1 MTALLQLDAVSKRH
15 WRGHRAVDVVVDGDL
30 ELESGQI
37 GAIWGARG
45 VGKTTLLELAAG
57 LQEPDSGRVLFEGRD
72 IARLSRREAG
82 ALLHTAIGIATR
94 VGPSSRELSMRD
106 WTAMALLDRVRWR
119 EGQRR
124 AHQVLERVG
133 AAEIVDE
140 RWDDLSD
147 GERTLASIAR
157 AIVRE
162 PRLLLVDDPS
172 AGLGLLQRGE
182 IMALLRSIASD
193 AGVSVL
199 MTAAE
204 ATEIQGAQA
213 IWSLAGG
220 RLTGGTPR
228 VATVVDFPVRSARQG
243 G

>member
-1 MTALLQLDAVSKRH
+1 MSPLLRFEAVSKRH
-15 WRGHRAVDVVVDGDL
+15 WRGHRAVDVLIDGSL
-30 ELESGQI
+30 ELDAGRI
-37 GAIWGARG
+37 GAVWGGRG
-45 VGKTTLLELAAG
+45 TGKTTLLELAAG
-57 LQEPDSGRVLFEGRD
+57 LQEPDAGRVLFEGRD
-72 IARLSRREAG
+72 IATLSRREAG

-94 VGPSSRELSMRD
+94 TGPSSRELSVRD
-106 WTAMALLDRVRWR
+106 WTAMALLDRTRWR

-124 AHQVLERVG
+124 AHRALERVG
-133 AAEIVDE
+133 AADIADE
-140 RWDDLSD
+140 SWADLSD

-172 AGLGLLQRGE
+172 AGLGLLQRNE
-182 IMALLRSIASD
+182 IMGLLRSVAGD
-193 AGVSVL
+193 AGVAVL

-228 VATVVDFPVRSARQG
+228 VATVVDFPLRARQG

>member
-1 MTALLQLDAVSKRH
+1 MSALLHLESVSKRH
-15 WRGHRAVDVVVDGDL
+15 WRGHRALDVLVDGDL
-30 ELESGQI
+30 ELDAGQI
-37 GAIWGARG
+37 GAVWGGRG
-45 VGKTTLLELAAG
+45 AGKTTLLELAAG
-57 LQEPDSGRVLFEGRD
+57 LQEPDSGRVLFDGRD
-72 IARLSRREAG
+72 IAQLSRRETG
-82 ALLHTAIGIATR
+82 ALLHTSIGVATR
-94 VGPSSRELSMRD
+94 VGPSSRELSVKD
-106 WTAMALLDRVRWR
+106 WTAMALLDRVSWR

-124 AHQVLERVG
+124 AHRVLERVG

-182 IMALLRSIASD
+182 IMALLRSIAED
-193 AGVSVL
+193 AGISVL

-204 ATEIQGAQA
+204 ATEIQGAQL

-220 RLTGGTPR
+220 RLTGGSPR
-228 VATVVDFPVRSARQG
+228 VATVVDFPVRGARQG

>member
-15 WRGHRAVDVVVDGDL
+15 WRGHRAVDVLVDGSL
-30 ELESGQI
+30 ELDAGQL
-37 GAIWGARG
+37 GAVWGGRG
-45 VGKTTLLELAAG
+45 AGKTTLLELAAG
-57 LQEPDSGRVLFEGRD
+57 LQEPDAGSVLFDGRD
-72 IARLSRREAG
+72 IAQLSRREAG

-94 VGPSSRELSMRD
+94 VGPSSRELSMKD
-106 WTAMALLDRVRWR
+106 WTAMALLDRVSWR

-124 AHQVLERVG
+124 AHRVLERVG

-140 RWDDLSD
+140 AWDDLSD
-147 GERTLASIAR
+147 GERTLASSAR

-162 PRLLLVDDPS
+162 PQLLLVDDPS

-182 IMALLRSIASD
+182 IMGLLRSIAGD
-193 AGVSVL
+193 AGVAVL

-228 VATVVDFPVRSARQG
+228 VATVVEFPVRSARQG